1 MSFEVQNLKYVFDLQ
16 KLVLEYTRAE
26 IYKPRVIMECV
37 RYIIYIY
44 FLYVLTFNFNMCE
57 TTSLYYTRLSI
68 KKAKSCSQCN
78 ATDLTSK
85 PKKVGNIEQIKS
97 ITPKAFNRNP
107 WFLYMIPTNKKIS
120 NFLFQL

>member
-1 MSFEVQNLKYVFDLQ
+1 MSFEVRNLKYVFDLQ

-44 FLYVLTFNFNMCE
+44 FLYVLTFNFDMCE

-68 KKAKSCSQCN
+68 KKAKVAVN
-78 ATDLTSK
+78 VMLLTSLVSPRK
-85 PKKVGNIEQIKS
+85 LA
-97 ITPKAFNRNP
+97 T
-107 WFLYMIPTNKKIS
+107 
-120 NFLFQL
+120 